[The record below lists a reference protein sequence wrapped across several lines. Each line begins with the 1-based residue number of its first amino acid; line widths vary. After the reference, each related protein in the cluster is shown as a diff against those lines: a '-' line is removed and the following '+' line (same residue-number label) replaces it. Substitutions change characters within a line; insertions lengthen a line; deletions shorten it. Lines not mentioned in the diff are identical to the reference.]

1 LVIKNN
7 YSRNIFEASTKS
19 NAPYWGNKLQTPSF
33 YKQDKYEKFIYQW
46 GIRLGLEAIK
56 MRQSMEARKDDRAQ
70 RKQFKNEIMNYLE
83 HAEQK
88 QIEWDMKDVFVT
100 DHTPKPKKYHTTS
113 EREDQ

>member
-1 LVIKNN
+1 MVIKNN

-33 YKQDKYEKFIYQW
+33 FKEDKYDKFIYQW

-70 RKQFKNEIMNYLE
+70 RKHFKNEIINYLE
-83 HAEQK
+83 HAHQK

-100 DHTPKPKKYHTTS
+100 DHTHRPKKYHTTS
-113 EREDQ
+113 EQEDQ